1 MKTLEVHKT
10 NDKPL
15 FGGKF
20 FASRLFPVAL
30 IIILLTGSVYIWK
43 TQEIQYLNN
52 MNEQVLAKSRS
63 YASETE
69 LSYNKV
75 FNDLDRLAKKYSF
88 SDIRKQE
95 QWLQD
100 ALYYLAATEG
110 IDRILVVDQNLQIT
124 DAIPLAGNEKLLN
137 QKFGEIKL
145 EPSEISIIK
154 EIYAGQEL
162 VGFLLSI
169 ISVDNIIKPM
179 IAEMQDDY
187 LIKISREGET
197 LYQSDKWESHLEK
210 YIHQNQI
217 TLINAEVWLL
227 SLAPGVE
234 LYQSHI
240 HEARQ
245 ILFYTL
251 LFSILFF
258 GLILFAVRNNAH
270 LRLLEERKQAEEE
283 ILEINKGL
291 EQRIDERTAELEAVN
306 RELESFAYSVSHD
319 LRAPLRAING
329 FSEHLLA
336 GHGDQLDKK
345 GAHYLSRIISASLHM
360 SELIDSLL
368 VLSRVIRVDIKKE
381 QFDLGEL
388 ADQVV
393 AVIQENEPKR
403 HVKVHIEKGIP
414 VRGDKQLLRIALE
427 NLLSNAWKFSGSS
440 PQPEIEVGAES
451 INNEQVFYISDNGV
465 GFNMASVGKLFT
477 PFQRLHSADEFPGT
491 GIGLATVQ
499 RIINRHGGRIWAESE
514 LGHGAKFYFTLQ
526 SLPPG

>member
-1 MKTLEVHKT
+1 LHFHYV
-10 NDKPL
+10 
-15 FGGKF
+15 
-20 FASRLFPVAL
+20 
-30 IIILLTGSVYIWK
+30 
-43 TQEIQYLNN
+43 
-52 MNEQVLAKSRS
+52 
-63 YASETE
+63 
-69 LSYNKV
+69 
-75 FNDLDRLAKKYSF
+75 
-88 SDIRKQE
+88 
-95 QWLQD
+95 
-100 ALYYLAATEG
+100 
-110 IDRILVVDQNLQIT
+110 
-124 DAIPLAGNEKLLN
+124 
-137 QKFGEIKL
+137 
-145 EPSEISIIK
+145 
-154 EIYAGQEL
+154 
-162 VGFLLSI
+162 
-169 ISVDNIIKPM
+169 
-179 IAEMQDDY
+179 